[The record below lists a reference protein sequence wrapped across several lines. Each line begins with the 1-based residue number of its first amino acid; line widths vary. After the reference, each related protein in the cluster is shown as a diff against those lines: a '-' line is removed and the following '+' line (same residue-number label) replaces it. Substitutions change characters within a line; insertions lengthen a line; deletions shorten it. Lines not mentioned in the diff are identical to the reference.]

1 MPVTFGFEWLVE
13 DMVCKVVLPEDFND
27 AALKEYDDMLVEV
40 LDRMPHKIHLVAD
53 LRGVKNTASLNQARK
68 LKHPRHPNMGRVLM
82 IGLQANPIAR
92 FLASLV
98 AQAAGV
104 LYKSFTTYEEVVEY
118 LEKME
123 GIKVS
128 F

>member
-53 LRGVKNTASLNQARK
+53 LRGVKNTASLNQAEA
-68 LKHPRHPNMGRVLM
+68 PSSSEYG
-82 IGLQANPIAR
+82 AR
-92 FLASLV
+92 PHDWLAS
-98 AQAAGV
+98 Q
-104 LYKSFTTYEEVVEY
+104 SHCPFS
-118 LEKME
+118 
-123 GIKVS
+123 GITGRTGS
-128 F
+128 RGFI